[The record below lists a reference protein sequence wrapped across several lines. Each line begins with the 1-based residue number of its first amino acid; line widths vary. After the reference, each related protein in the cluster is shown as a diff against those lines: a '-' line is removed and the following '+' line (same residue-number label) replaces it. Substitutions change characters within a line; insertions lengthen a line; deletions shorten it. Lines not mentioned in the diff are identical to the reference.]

1 MIYQWVQSPKSPEST
16 SRFQYQVR
24 HSAPAAGKCNKCIL
38 VGADRMYMT
47 PRATPF
53 VTAAVLVGL
62 PGLFAQSPTSGDK
75 GVPEIT
81 ARDTPTFST
90 GVNLVSV
97 PVVVRDRDGH
107 AVGTLRKEDFQLFD
121 KGKPQIISKFSIEK
135 TATPA
140 AVVAIAPGTS
150 REKSV
155 PTPAPAPAPIAQR
168 FVAYL
173 FDDVHLSFGDL
184 VHARDAAGVQ
194 ISQSLDGNTR
204 AAIYTTSGLTTMDF
218 TDDRDA
224 LHRALLALQ
233 PRPSTEHHSCPDISY
248 YQADLILN
256 KQDPRALATAMME
269 GPDCSGQQLPPK
281 LEQQLQDQTRFPTA
295 LEIQARAEASRVLEL
310 GIRDSRFALEV
321 LTNII
326 RRMSALPGA
335 KSMVL
340 VSQGFLL
347 VDEHRQGEAAVM
359 DRAVRA
365 NIIIN
370 SLNARGLF
378 TVDPDASAKVNGSE
392 EFLNY
397 KSAYVRESQMQDQN
411 VLAELAAGTGGTYF
425 HNNNDLGL
433 GFRRLASPPEF
444 VYVLGFS
451 PLNEKMDGSYHALRV
466 TLRNSKDLTLQARQG
481 YYAPSHAE
489 DAQQEAKREI
499 QDALF
504 SRAELAGIPIDL
516 QLQFFSL
523 SDTSARLAVI
533 AHVDLKQLHFGKTSG
548 RNDNTLTITSG
559 LFDANG
565 NYISAIQKTVDMHL
579 QDQTLQNVQASGIN
593 VRINFDVAPGSYV
606 VRLVVRD
613 SQGQTMAARNGAV
626 EIP

>member
-1 MIYQWVQSPKSPEST
+1 MMYQWVQPPKSPEST

-38 VGADRMYMT
+38 VGADRILMT
-47 PRATPF
+47 PRAKRF

-62 PGLFAQSPTSGDK
+62 PGLFAQSPTNGDK
-75 GVPEIT
+75 GGPEIT

-107 AVGTLRKEDFQLFD
+107 ALGTLRKEDFQLFD

-140 AVVAIAPGTS
+140 NVVAIAPGTS
-150 REKSV
+150 REKSALA
-155 PTPAPAPAPIAQR
+155 PTPAPIAQR

-194 ISQSLDGNTR
+194 IAQSLDGNTR
-204 AAIYTTSGLTTMDF
+204 VAIYTTSALTTADF
-218 TDDRDA
+218 TSDSDA

-233 PRPSTEHHSCPDISY
+233 PRPSTDHHFACPNISY
-248 YQADLILN
+248 YQADLMLN
-256 KQDPRALATAMME
+256 KKDPRAMATAIME
-269 GPDCSGQQLPPK
+269 IDACHGDKPPPDLEDQMRNQNRFPSGQ
-281 LEQQLQDQTRFPTA
+281 
-295 LEIQARAEASRVLEL
+295 EIAASAAASTVLRL

-321 LTNII
+321 LTNMI
-326 RRMSALPGA
+326 RRMSALPGT
-335 KSMVL
+335 KSVVL
-340 VSQGFLL
+340 VSLGFLL
-347 VDEHRQGEAAVM
+347 VDEHRQEEAAVM

-370 SLNARGLF
+370 SLNARGLS
-378 TVDPDASAKVNGSE
+378 TVDPDASAKLNGSE
-392 EFLNY
+392 EFLNN
-397 KSAYVRESQMQDQN
+397 KSAYVRESQLQDQN
-411 VLAELAAGTGGTYF
+411 VLAELAAGTGGAYF

-451 PLNEKMDGSYHALRV
+451 PLNEKLDGGYHLLRV
-466 TLRNSKDLTLQARQG
+466 ALRNSRDLTLQARQG
-481 YYAPSHAE
+481 YYAPSHAA
-489 DAQQEAKREI
+489 DAQEEARSQI

-504 SRAELAGIPIDL
+504 SRDELAGIPIDL
-516 QLQFFSL
+516 QLQFVSL
-523 SDTSARLAVI
+523 SDTSARLAVL
-533 AHVDLKQLHFGKTSG
+533 AHLDLKQLHFSKSDG
-548 RNDNTLTITSG
+548 RSDNTLTITSG